1 LNALHDGVVA
11 TSGISS
17 GDPIIALYEIP
28 GENISFGKSLAQ
40 RAHISDN
47 APKAVDLTTTRRT

>member
-1 LNALHDGVVA
+1 MVVA
-11 TSGISS
+11 TSGISP

-28 GENISFGKSLAQ
+28 GENISFGKNLAQ